1 MTMKQPVQDAIND
14 QIRNEFYAAYLYLA
28 MAAHFESKSLEGFA
42 RWMRLQAQEE
52 VGHAMRLYDFM
63 IDRGARVVLHQIDE
77 PEVDFGE
84 PVEAFRSALEH
95 EQKVTQSINELYK
108 LAAEH
113 DDYAAQ
119 VELQWFVTE
128 QVEEEDTTGKAVEQL
143 EMAADSSAA
152 ILMLDREFGARSG
165 E

>member
-77 PEVDFGE
+77 PAVDFGE